1 MNPIRCLL
9 VDDEELAL
17 DVLEIY
23 LDRLEGFEVAGRCT
37 NALEASSFLNEN
49 PVDLVFLDIQMPKLN
64 GMEWIKSLP
73 TPPKVIFCT
82 AFSNFALESYEVN
95 AIDYLLKPVSFE
107 RFEKAVAKAADI
119 IRKEQ
124 RLADLKEEEFISIK
138 SERRFY
144 KIPINTIL
152 YIHSLSNYYQ
162 VVTPEK
168 KIIVYGSLSAL
179 ENKLSANQFIRIHR
193 SYLVAINKIEAIS
206 NTFILLEGKKIP
218 VGRKYRDS
226 VEALIDRKNPA

>member
-64 GMEWIKSLP
+64 GMEWIKSLAI
-73 TPPKVIFCT
+73 PPKVIFCT

-107 RFEKAVAKAADI
+107 RFEKAVGKAADI
-119 IRKEQ
+119 IHKEQ

-144 KIPINTIL
+144 KIPINSIL

-179 ENKLSANQFIRIHR
+179 ENKLSANLFIRIHR

-206 NTFILLEGKKIP
+206 STFILLEGKKIP

>member
-49 PVDLVFLDIQMPKLN
+49 PVDLVFLDIQMPMLN

-73 TPPKVIFCT
+73 IPTKVVFCT

-107 RFEKAVAKAADI
+107 RFEKAVSKAADMI
-119 IRKEQ
+119 QKEQ
-124 RLADLKEEEFISIK
+124 RLADLKEEEYISIK

-144 KIPINTIL
+144 KIPINSIL

-206 NTFILLEGKKIP
+206 STFILLEGKKIP

>member
-107 RFEKAVAKAADI
+107 RFEKAVGKAADI
-119 IRKEQ
+119 IHKEQ

-144 KIPINTIL
+144 KIPINSIL

-206 NTFILLEGKKIP
+206 STVILLEGKKIP

>member
-64 GMEWIKSLP
+64 GMEWIKSLAI
-73 TPPKVIFCT
+73 PPKVIFCT

-107 RFEKAVAKAADI
+107 RFEKAVGKAADI

-144 KIPINTIL
+144 KIPINSIL

-162 VVTPEK
+162 VVTPDK

-206 NTFILLEGKKIP
+206 STFILLEGKKIP

>member
-49 PVDLVFLDIQMPKLN
+49 PVDLVFLDIQMPMLN

-73 TPPKVIFCT
+73 IPPKVIFCT

-95 AIDYLLKPVSFE
+95 TIDYLLKPVSFE
-107 RFEKAVAKAADI
+107 RFEKAVGKAADI

-124 RLADLKEEEFISIK
+124 RLADLKEEEYISIK

-144 KIPINTIL
+144 KIPINSIL

-162 VVTPEK
+162 VVTSEK

-206 NTFILLEGKKIP
+206 STFILLDGKKIP

>member
-1 MNPIRCLL
+1 
-9 VDDEELAL
+9 
-17 DVLEIY
+17 
-23 LDRLEGFEVAGRCT
+23 
-37 NALEASSFLNEN
+37 
-49 PVDLVFLDIQMPKLN
+49 
-64 GMEWIKSLP
+64 MEWIKSLAI
-73 TPPKVIFCT
+73 PPKVIFCT

-107 RFEKAVAKAADI
+107 RFEKAVGKAADI
-119 IRKEQ
+119 IHKEQ

-144 KIPINTIL
+144 KIPINSIL

-206 NTFILLEGKKIP
+206 STFILLEGKKIP

>member
-23 LDRLEGFEVAGRCT
+23 IDRLEGFEVAGRCT
-37 NALEASSFLNEN
+37 NALEASNYLNEN
-49 PVDLVFLDIQMPKLN
+49 PVDLVFLDIQMPMLN

-107 RFEKAVAKAADI
+107 RFEKAVGKAADMI
-119 IRKEQ
+119 KKEQ
-124 RLADLKEEEFISIK
+124 RLADLKEEEYISIK

-144 KIPINTIL
+144 KIPINSIL

-179 ENKLSANQFIRIHR
+179 ENKLSANLFIRIHR

-206 NTFILLEGKKIP
+206 STFILLDGKKIP

-226 VEALIDRKNPA
+226 VEALIDRRNPA